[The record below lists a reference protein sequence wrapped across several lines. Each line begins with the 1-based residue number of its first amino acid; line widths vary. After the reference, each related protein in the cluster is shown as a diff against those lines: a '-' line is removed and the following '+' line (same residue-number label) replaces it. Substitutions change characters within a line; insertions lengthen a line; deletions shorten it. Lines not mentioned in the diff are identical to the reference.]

1 MVDYIIQKNGNNRY
15 DYLLIFYIS
24 LLVFGMYGGALQP
37 IRIFI
42 ILFAPFTIL
51 FYLKDHTIRT
61 KYLYEIFTF
70 IFWIYYAC
78 ITLIWVID
86 ISSAIK
92 EIFYLTINFIGV
104 LLLFHL
110 STKSNNPIRS
120 VIKGWI
126 SFILLT
132 LPIALAEIIF
142 DVHLSVA
149 VMDADSTIGVI
160 GIVWKYAS
168 VTFGNYNGYNQLIV
182 YALPFVISSLFLYTE
197 KSKALF
203 IWSIIILC
211 ALIILSNASRGSF
224 LCLTIALIV
233 FFYYTRKQKVNKLG
247 LFLFISSIAIGV
259 AFFAGKIFLLFL
271 YRTQQLGLTKDTSRL
286 DIILAGMQ
294 KLKEHYF
301 LGVGAGNFQINLK
314 YINNLLT
321 AAPHNL
327 LFEILVEYGP
337 FITIIFIIIFTRI
350 IAKARKNPNFIAKYI
365 VFAMLLCAPFAF
377 VIDSSYISGV
387 PVWILIASLVI
398 VSDKQY
404 YSDEKFIPI

>member
-1 MVDYIIQKNGNNRY
+1 MEDYIINKKENNRY

-24 LLVFGMYGGALQP
+24 LMVFGMYGGALQP

-42 ILFAPFTIL
+42 ILFSPFTIL
-51 FYLKDHTIRT
+51 FYLKDRTVRT
-61 KYLYEIFTF
+61 KYLYEILTF

-86 ISSAIK
+86 ISSAVK
-92 EIFYLTINFIGV
+92 EIFYLIINFLGV
-104 LLLFHL
+104 LLLFQL

-120 VIKGWI
+120 VVIGWI

-149 VMDADSTIGVI
+149 VMDADSTLGVI

-182 YALPFVISSLFLYTE
+182 YTLPFIFSSLFLYTE
-197 KSKALF
+197 KSKSLF
-203 IWSIIILC
+203 IWLIVILC
-211 ALIILSNASRGSF
+211 SLIILSNASRGSF
-224 LCLTIALIV
+224 LCLAITLMV

-247 LFLFISSIAIGV
+247 LFLFLSSIAIGV

-271 YRTQQLGLTKDTSRL
+271 YRTQEIGLTKDTSRL

-294 KLKEHYF
+294 KLKEHFF

-314 YINNLLT
+314 YIDKLLT
-321 AAPHNL
+321 VAPHNL
-327 LFEILVEYGP
+327 LLEILVEYGP
-337 FITIIFIIIFTRI
+337 LITILFIIIFARI

-365 VFAMLLCAPFAF
+365 VYAMLLCAPFAF

-404 YSDEKFIPI
+404 YSEERYNPV